1 MKQIKKL
8 YKYTPVETAIKI
20 LSNSNIRFSNPS
32 LFNDPYDSEPPI
44 EFSDC
49 VNEKFKCLCKDN
61 ETDFKDLAPEQ
72 IENLKIL
79 TQETYKSTLTNLA
92 KNLRILCLSRTKNNI
107 LMWSHYATEHQGI
120 VIEFD
125 ATQIIIRQNKKVEY
139 NNKPVILDLEKLKKL
154 NDETFKLTMS
164 VFLRKA
170 KLWQYEKEYRLFFFV
185 ENMLNIINNQI
196 IQKPHEAYIWNSCK
210 NELENKN
217 DYIDFPISEKS
228 IRAVYFGCKTSS
240 ENSTKIINIIKTS
253 YPHVKCYKAIKH
265 DASFKLT
272 FEEIKL

>member
-8 YKYTPVETAIKI
+8 YKYTTVKTAKEI
-20 LSNSNIRFSNPS
+20 LLYSNIRFRNPS

-49 VNEKFKCLCKDN
+49 DNEKFKRLFKDN

-79 TQETYKSTLTNLA
+79 TQETYKSTLADLA
-92 KNLRILCLSRTKNNI
+92 NNLRVLCLSRTKNNI
-107 LMWSHYATEHQGI
+107 LMWSHYADNHEGI

-125 ATQIIIRQNKKVEY
+125 ASQLIIRKNKKVDY
-139 NNKPVILDLEKLKKL
+139 DNKPVILDLEKLKKL
-154 NDETFKLTMS
+154 NDETFELTMS

-170 KLWQYEKEYRLFFFV
+170 KLWQYEKEYRLYFFV
-185 ENMLNIINNQI
+185 EDMLNIINKQI

-217 DYIDFPISEKS
+217 DYIDFPISDKS

-240 ENSTKIINIIKTS
+240 ENSTDIINIIKKS

-265 DASFKLT
+265 DASFRLT